1 MQISRASEVYLR
13 FVATSIPSTLM
24 KYIIERSVTSKK
36 TVKVI
41 QELLDRIR
49 QAEKLQIDVIRG

>member
-1 MQISRASEVYLR
+1 MQISLANEVYLR
-13 FVATSIPSTLM
+13 FVVTCIPSALI

-41 QELLDRIR
+41 QELLDRIS
-49 QAEKLQIDVIRG
+49 QAE